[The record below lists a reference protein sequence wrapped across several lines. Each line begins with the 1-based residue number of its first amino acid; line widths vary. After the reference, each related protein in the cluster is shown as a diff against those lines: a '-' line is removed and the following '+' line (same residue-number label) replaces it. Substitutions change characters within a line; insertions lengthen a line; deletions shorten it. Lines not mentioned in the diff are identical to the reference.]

1 MASDNS
7 GLMTEDSGLLLASA
21 ELARENAYAPYSHYT
36 VGAAVVGSSG
46 RMYAGCNVENSSYGL
61 SICAERAA
69 VFAAVGAGERQVQ
82 ALAVVSEG
90 QQPAMPCGACRQVL
104 QEFAVSADIPIVVAT
119 TDGAQRSTT
128 LGQLLPEPFGLEF
141 GR

>member
-1 MASDNS
+1 MSD
-7 GLMTEDSGLLLASA
+7 TDDVRLLLAAA
-21 ELARENAYAPYSHYT
+21 EIARENAYAPYSRYAI
-36 VGAAVVGSSG
+36 GAAVLGGKG
-46 RMYAGCNVENSSYGL
+46 RMYAGCNVENVSYGL

-69 VFAAVGAGERQVQ
+69 VFAAIGAGERQVQ

-104 QEFAVSADIPIVVAT
+104 QEFAASADIPVVVAT

-128 LGQLLPEPFGLEF
+128 LGELLPEPFRL
-141 GR
+141 